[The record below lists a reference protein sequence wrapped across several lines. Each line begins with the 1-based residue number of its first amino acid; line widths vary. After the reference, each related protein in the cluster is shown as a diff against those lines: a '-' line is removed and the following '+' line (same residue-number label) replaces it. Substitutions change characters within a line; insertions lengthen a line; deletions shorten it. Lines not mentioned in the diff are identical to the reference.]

1 MSNTKIFC
9 LAVALISPVM
19 IASLL
24 LAHDLSGSMAVQ
36 LLLNALRQAG

>member
-1 MSNTKIFC
+1 MSNTKIFVM
-9 LAVALISPVM
+9 AAALISPVM
-19 IASLL
+19 IAALI